1 MNSEVLAME
10 CQKKRR
16 NGAPCAAHAL
26 AGKKHCALH
35 AAPSKAAELGSRGGR
50 RRTGYRQDSLKEFAA
65 PKTGADVRDLLA
77 ESIVEL
83 RAGKLDPKV
92 ANALGYLG
100 TSLLRALEIAD
111 IEQRLGA
118 LEGHQE
124 IHEHNIF
131 QPNEPSEDGI

>member
-1 MNSEVLAME
+1 MKNFS
-10 CQKKRR
+10 
-16 NGAPCAAHAL
+16 
-26 AGKKHCALH
+26 
-35 AAPSKAAELGSRGGR
+35 ELGSRGGR
-50 RRTGYRQDSLKEFAA
+50 RRTGYRQDGLKEFAA

-118 LEGHQE
+118 LEGNQE
-124 IHEHNIF
+124 SSRRGRSRSRGTRMRSFMILRPKGRLHLR
-131 QPNEPSEDGI
+131 